1 MFVSSYNTYIQTN
14 TTDKT
19 NRTKE
24 VPDASKSKLFA
35 SKLLHTS
42 QITPLKV
49 ANAPIN
55 YIDNSKIFNNRQ
67 KLQQNIESKKE
78 LASAN
83 KFNTFNSLTTA
94 KRAYSDNSTMFS
106 IVAKPKNSLSKENIT
121 GHEFSKFKAKISAI
135 NTYLQNNRYY
145 QITA

>member
-1 MFVSSYNTYIQTN
+1 MFVSSYNTYVQTN

-24 VPDASKSKLFA
+24 VPKVSDAKSFA
-35 SKLLHTS
+35 LKLLHTS
-42 QITPLKV
+42 QITQAKLS
-49 ANAPIN
+49 NTPIN

-78 LASAN
+78 LISAD
-83 KFNTFNSLTTA
+83 KFNRFNSF
-94 KRAYSDNSTMFS
+94 KSSKIAYSDNSTIFS
-106 IVAKPKNSLSKENIT
+106 IVAKPKNSLSKENIS
-121 GHEFSKFKAKISAI
+121 GHEFSKQKAKISAI